1 MKKLQNA
8 LKSYFNFTK
17 GESHAVLLLL
27 FIMTLL
33 LLMPRF
39 FESQKVMYNGDFTQ
53 LYQLADSLNR
63 EAVRFSEQRT
73 NTSNRKPENRMF
85 KGRNFNPNSVSSGEL
100 MAMGLPEKLSER
112 IVSYRTKVAPF
123 LCKSDLKK
131 VYGIDDFI
139 YNQISEFVQ
148 LPVECKSVSITHT
161 SVEQKNSRQFSE
173 LDLNQA
179 DTNSLILLPGIGAK
193 LAQRIVKYREKLGG
207 FINVEQLKEVW
218 GLKPEVLALNHKN
231 WSVNSTLIQKI
242 AINEC
247 SVEQLGNHPYCG
259 YKMAKI
265 IVAYRQQH
273 GKYSAFENLANLVGM
288 DLEKLQLL
296 QPYLVF

>member
-27 FIMTLL
+27 FIMVSL

-39 FESQKVMYNGDFTQ
+39 FENEKLVYNGDFTK

-63 EAVRFSEQRT
+63 EAVSRPQGDD
-73 NTSNRKPENRMF
+73 NTSKWKPEKWIF
-85 KGRNFNPNSVSSGEL
+85 KGRNFNPNSISKEDL
-100 MAMGLPEKLSER
+100 ITMGLPLKLSER
-112 IVSYRTKVAPF
+112 IVNYRTKVAPF

-131 VYGIDDFI
+131 VYGVDDLL
-139 YNQISEFVQ
+139 YNQLSVFVQ
-148 LPVECKSVSITHT
+148 LPVECTPISILQKP
-161 SVEQKNSRQFSE
+161 VEQKKIKPFATV
-173 LDLNQA
+173 DLNTA
-179 DTNSLILLPGIGAK
+179 DTNSLILLPGIGSK

-207 FINVEQLKEVW
+207 FVSIDQLKEVW
-218 GLKPEVLALNHKN
+218 GLKEEVLELNDKK
-231 WSVNSTLIQKI
+231 WAVNAASIQKI
-242 AINEC
+242 AINAC
-247 SVEQLGNHPYCG
+247 DVEQLSNHPYCG

-273 GKYSAFENLANLVGM
+273 GKFSSFENLLNLVGM
-288 DLEKLQLL
+288 DQEKLKLL
-296 QPYLVF
+296 QPYLMF